1 MLTKTW
7 SSETKPNRN
16 MVSTW
21 MSLQYFKPL
30 PLSCHGVSQLIKSC
44 RPVHLI
50 FHDISM
56 FRLNKVELS
65 NYNMTYFEWDN
76 TKHDL
81 LFHTYDISK
90 TARFMEDL
98 KKTTRTKQV
107 SSVWQ
112 PQHCVLHYC
121 GRASG
126 KGIKGHQ
133 GASRTQNTILV
144 GHQPQLIFSQ
154 NLRFKGHQAGWS

>member
-1 MLTKTW
+1 MNVTAVFQTPATELPW
-7 SSETKPNRN
+7 CKPTN
-16 MVSTW
+16 
-21 MSLQYFKPL
+21 QKL
-30 PLSCHGVSQLIKSC
+30 PTCTPH
-44 RPVHLI
+44 

-90 TARFMEDL
+90 NSTSMEDL

-154 NLRFKGHQAGWS
+154 NLRFKGHQAG